1 MADKHQSPNTPFDF
15 WGLSEVLGEV
25 THKAGDITHEL
36 SEQIMGLFTGE
47 GRLGSC
53 NDNPRG
59 GMSRKSSIPEQFQEN
74 QMKTK
79 NGRRLSD
86 TDTPGNGVHEY
97 HPDYRLPPNKSQGP
111 QSTGVAFQKSQ
122 SIKPALKQQSSF
134 KSTSA
139 LKQQS
144 SFKSTSALKQQSSFK
159 STSALKQQSSFK
171 STSSNA
177 SHAPTAFSRAASMQS
192 MQSMGSA
199 KSVRSTRSTHST
211 RSTTSKGSS
220 GWGDDDDDERRG
232 RLARSLSTGRHW
244 KRPSSSVPSKD
255 RRSKGLEFGANRAR
269 SKSPSRSGGRFQRV
283 SSVLKAYKW

>member
-144 SFKSTSALKQQSSFK
+144 SFKSTS
-159 STSALKQQSSFK
+159 
-171 STSSNA
+171 SNA